1 MKNPF
6 KYTNFILVLFITLM
20 MLGCA
25 PSPER
30 DTETYANDAWIS
42 SKVKSKLLADPE
54 VSGLDIQVETFNG
67 VVQLSGFVASEAQIQ
82 EAIKLTRSVEGVR
95 EVENKLEVVE

>member
-1 MKNPF
+1 MKNPL
-6 KYTNFILVLFITLM
+6 KYTNFILVLFVTLV

-42 SKVKSKLLADPE
+42 SKVKSALLADPE

-67 VVQLSGFVASEAQIQ
+67 VVQLSGFVNSEEQVQ
-82 EAIKLTRSVEGVR
+82 EAIDVTRSIEGVR
-95 EVENKLEVVE
+95 EIRNNLEVVE